1 MNHDEDQELLAAEYV
16 LGTLDADE
24 RAQAQALIGINPD
37 FAAVVRY
44 WERRLGELHLMVE
57 TVEPSDAVWERIK
70 SSIAVPETAFAT
82 TAPAADAARPSAEP
96 PPAPPVIEAAPPT
109 NVIDFTRRI
118 RRWQG
123 VSAVATA
130 LAAML
135 ALFVVTLEFAPDRLP
150 AGLRPGGTQTAQGPS
165 GGRFVAVL
173 QRDAASPAFLLTVD
187 VDSRTLVVRRVAA
200 EEQAGKSY
208 ELWLVSNRFPSPRSL
223 GVLASG
229 EFTPGRTLAAYD
241 ENTISDATYAVSLE
255 PAGGSPTGFPTGP
268 VLFTGKLVE
277 AAPRS

>member
-1 MNHDEDQELLAAEYV
+1 MPGIMTDDEDQELLAAEYV

-24 RAQAQALIGINPD
+24 RAEAQALIGINPG

-44 WERRLGELHLMVE
+44 WEQRLGELHLMVE
-57 TVEPSDAVWERIK
+57 TVEPSDEVWQRIK
-70 SSIAVPETAFAT
+70 SGIAVPEAAPAVLRPSVEP
-82 TAPAADAARPSAEP
+82 APAAEVSAVAE
-96 PPAPPVIEAAPPT
+96 T
-109 NVIDFTRRI
+109 GNVVNINRRV

-123 VSAVATA
+123 ISAVATA
-130 LAAML
+130 LAATL
-135 ALFVVTLEFAPDRLP
+135 ALFIVTLELAPDRLP
-150 AGLRPGGTQTAQGPS
+150 ARLRPGGVQSAQA

-187 VDSRTLVVRRVAA
+187 IESRTLVVRRVAA

-208 ELWLVSNRFPSPRSL
+208 ELWLVSNQFPSPRSL
-223 GVLASG
+223 GVLSSG
-229 EFTPGRTLAAYD
+229 EFTPGRTLAAFDPY
-241 ENTISDATYAVSLE
+241 TISGATYAISLE

-277 AAPRS
+277 AAPPS